1 MQIMVF
7 FYCLRSLAHNFS
19 VGQFRCTSETI
30 DADISK
36 LKVFNFSPINYA
48 VIKSS
53 LTKVSEN

>member
-1 MQIMVF
+1 MVF

-53 LTKVSEN
+53 LTKVTEN